1 MPILKQEF
9 SEWERWTRGRC
20 EAWNGFRNLAQI
32 AHELLRDGPKLFT
45 TDWDMVGLEF
55 VRYFGKPSALGGNP
69 AKRDWEIISEIA
81 YEFQRL
87 VEQVNNK
94 EESVA

>member
-1 MPILKQEF
+1 MKQEF

-20 EAWNGFRNLAQI
+20 EEWNGFCNLAQI
-32 AHELLRDGPKLFT
+32 AHELMRDGPEVFT
-45 TDWDMVGLEF
+45 TDWELVGREF

-81 YEFQRL
+81 YEFRSL
-87 VEQVNNK
+87 VEQASGK
-94 EESVA
+94 EEGVA